1 MEKGGMIMGIR
12 ATIGSATYTCGGQ
25 LEAYFRPF
33 RDGTIGRFQ
42 PFSTPF
48 GEQRLIYADWT
59 ASGRLY
65 QPIEEK
71 LIREFGPFVGNT
83 HTESNVTGTKT
94 TLAYQYAKEIIK
106 QHVGAGKGDVLLMQ
120 GAGMTSAVNKLQ
132 RLLGWRVPERWKPRL
147 TLADDER
154 PVVFVTHMEHHSN
167 LLPWVETVAE
177 VVTVRPT
184 DRGDVDLDHLRELLE
199 RYRHR
204 PQKIGAF
211 TACSNVTGLE
221 TPYHQLARLMHEY
234 GGLCFVD
241 FAASAPY
248 VPIQMHPDD
257 PLETLD
263 AIYFS
268 PHKFLGGPGSAGVLV
283 FDSRLYSQ
291 RAPDHPGGGTVY
303 WTDPWGHYEYVE
315 AIEEREDGGTPPF
328 WQTIKAALAIQLKE
342 QMNVAKMR
350 AREKELVSLLLPA
363 LQDIPG
369 VHVLEGHRSDRLG
382 IVSFVIE
389 GLHYNLVVKLL
400 NDRFGIQARG
410 GCSCA
415 GPYGHYLLGIDQ
427 EQSAALL
434 QEVKGGNILAK
445 PGWVRLSLHP
455 TMTNEEVYTII
466 HAVRQIARHG
476 QRWQEEYE
484 YDAAKNE
491 FVHRGDDRYIRHF
504 FLV

>member
-1 MEKGGMIMGIR
+1 MAIH
-12 ATIGSATYTCGGQ
+12 AVIGNAVYTCRGE
-25 LEAYFRPF
+25 LETYFQPF
-33 RDGTIGRFQ
+33 RDGTIGRFH

-48 GEQRLIYADWT
+48 GKQRLIYADWT

-65 QPIEEK
+65 RPIEEK
-71 LIREFGPFVGNT
+71 LTHELGPFVGNT

-94 TLAYQYAKEIIK
+94 TLAYRYAKEIIK
-106 QHVGAGKGDVLLMQ
+106 QHVHAGKNDVLIMQ
-120 GAGMTSAVNKLQ
+120 GAGTTSAVNKLQ
-132 RLLGWRVPERWKPRL
+132 RLLGLRVPERWKHRL
-147 TLADDER
+147 SLHDEER

-167 LLPWVETVAE
+167 LLPWVETIAE
-177 VVTVRPT
+177 VVAVRPT
-184 DRGDVDLDHLRELLE
+184 KNGDVDLDHLRELLE
-199 RYRHR
+199 RYRDR

-221 TPYHQLARLMHEY
+221 TPYHKLAKIMHEH

-248 VPIQMHPDD
+248 VRIDMHPDD
-257 PLETLD
+257 PMEQLD

-268 PHKFLGGPGSAGVLV
+268 PHKFLGGPGSAGVLL
-283 FDSRLYSQ
+283 FNSRLYHQ
-291 RAPDHPGGGTVY
+291 HAPDHPGGGTVY
-303 WTDPWGHYEYVE
+303 WTDPWGNYEYIQ

-342 QMNVAKMR
+342 QMNVKQMR

-363 LQDIPG
+363 LKSIPG
-369 VHVLEGHRSDRLG
+369 VRVLEGHRDDRLG
-382 IVSFVIE
+382 IISFVID

-415 GPYGHYLLGIDQ
+415 GPYGHYLLGIDK

-434 QEVKGGNILAK
+434 QEVKNGNPLAK

-455 TMTNEEVYTII
+455 TMTNEEVYAII
-466 HAVRQIARHG
+466 HAIRQIARYG
-476 QRWQEEYE
+476 RRWQEEYE
-484 YDAAKNE
+484 YDAGKNE
-491 FVHRGDDRYIRHF
+491 FVHRDDDRYIRHF
-504 FLV
+504 FLF

>member
-1 MEKGGMIMGIR
+1 MMIR
-12 ATIGSATYTCGGQ
+12 ATIGHATYTCRGE
-25 LEAYFRPF
+25 LETYFQPF
-33 RDGTIGRFQ
+33 RDGTIGRFH

-48 GEQRLIYADWT
+48 GEQRLLYADWT

-65 QPIEEK
+65 RPIEEK
-71 LIREFGPFVGNT
+71 MARELGPFVGNT
-83 HTESNVTGTKT
+83 HTESNVTGTKM
-94 TLAYQYAKEIIK
+94 TLAYRYAKELIK
-106 QHVGAGKGDVLLMQ
+106 QHVHAKKSDVLIMQ
-120 GAGMTSAVNKLQ
+120 GAGTTGAVNKLQ
-132 RLLGWRVPERWKPRL
+132 RLLGLRVPERWKRRL
-147 TLADDER
+147 VLADDER

-167 LLPWVETVAE
+167 LLPWAETIAE
-177 VVTVRPT
+177 VVTIRPT
-184 DRGDVDLDHLRELLE
+184 QNGDVDLDHLRELLE
-199 RYRHR
+199 RYRDR

-211 TACSNVTGLE
+211 TACSNVTGIE
-221 TPYHQLARLMHEY
+221 TPYHALAKLMHEY

-248 VPIQMHPDD
+248 VRINMHPDD
-257 PLETLD
+257 PMEQLD

-268 PHKFLGGPGSAGVLV
+268 PHKFLGGPGSAGVLL
-283 FDSRLYSQ
+283 FDSRLYDQ
-291 RAPDHPGGGTVY
+291 KAPDHPGGGTVY

-342 QMNVAKMR
+342 QMNIKRMR
-350 AREKELVSLLLPA
+350 AREQELVSLLLPA
-363 LQDIPG
+363 LKDIPG
-369 VHVLEGHRSDRLG
+369 VRVLEGHRDDRLG
-382 IVSFVIE
+382 IISFVID
-389 GLHYNLVVKLL
+389 GLHYNIIVKLL

-434 QEVKGGNILAK
+434 NEVKSGNLLAK
-445 PGWVRLSLHP
+445 PGWVRVSLHP
-455 TMTNEEVYTII
+455 TMTNEEVYTIL

-476 QRWQEEYE
+476 ARWQEEYV

-491 FVHRGDDRYIRHF
+491 FVHRHDDRYVRHF
-504 FLV
+504 FLL